1 MNHLESQVTLFR
13 DVTETQTPH
22 FVPLS
27 KALERIKSGRNKQ
40 LIDQIR
46 EYARKDNKEAANKNK
61 AKLPCV
67 LFSGRFDTEIE
78 IVNQSTGEVT
88 YSKRTDESLTEHS
101 CVVILDYDNIEPHQL
116 KPKLSQ
122 DPYIL
127 ACWTSP
133 SGNGVKALVKIQNG
147 DKHRDHYR
155 SILSHFSKYG
165 ELDTSNINPS
175 RVCYESYDPA
185 LYINE
190 QSWVWSGLLE
200 EKKPKN
206 NLGSL
211 TIGVYDYDYSKIQPI
226 IKYIRNAMEGERHT
240 KLNKSAYTLGGYIA
254 TGYLPKDLSR
264 HILLEEYKK
273 INPEEPLKEA
283 ERAVDSGIQAGL
295 LQPIW
300 EFENHEKEF
309 LQEVGESQMDFLSD
323 KGKAIFDL
331 SKWWSGDK
339 PETWTSGWEK
349 LDPYFVHKVPSFNIL
364 LAHENI
370 GKTFIVSYLMVA
382 AAINHG
388 WSGAVLAIENQTKWM
403 IRDMMGFAAGK
414 SVKDMDAK
422 EFKFYSEFVMDY
434 FDFIEPDN
442 YSYQEALDMFDNIKS
457 KKSIKQA
464 LLDPYNSLIR
474 KGLNAGNPYAYDTE
488 AGARLLNY
496 TRTRELILWLNVH
509 TVSEARRRYHTD
521 GEYAGLVK
529 KPTKGDV
536 EMGQVWQNKA
546 DMFMIA
552 HRYVKH
558 QDAGERFTTSLSVEK
573 VKDKYTGGDIH
584 PYGEEFRMRLHDM
597 SYFKCELTGQR
608 AFKPIKPNIQE
619 F

>member
-67 LFSGRFDTEIE
+67 LFSGKFDTEIE
-78 IVNQSTGEVT
+78 IVNRESGEVT
-88 YSKRTDESLTEHS
+88 YSKRTDDSLTEHS
-101 CVVILDYDNIEPHQL
+101 GVVILDYDNIEPHQL

-155 SILSHFSKYG
+155 SILAHFSKYG

-175 RVCYESYDPA
+175 RVCYESFDPA

-264 HILLEEYKK
+264 HILLEEYKR
-273 INPEEPLKEA
+273 INPEEPFKEA

-309 LQEVGESQMDFLSD
+309 LQEVGESQMDFV
-323 KGKAIFDL
+323 FDYEAVTHEL
-331 SKWWSGDK
+331 MRVYSG
-339 PETWTSGWEK
+339 ETEETFTTGYEN
-349 LDPYFVHKVPSFNIL
+349 LDPYFIWKRSQFIVNLGNSNV
-364 LAHENI
+364 
-370 GKTFIVSYLMVA
+370 GKTWTAFWMAMCTVVIHGWKWIIFSAENKPKHQIRDLMQMVA
-382 AAINHG
+382 QKKLHEMNSHE
-388 WSGAVLAIENQTKWM
+388 V
-403 IRDMMGFAAGK
+403 R
-414 SVKDMDAK
+414 
-422 EFKFYSEFVMDY
+422 FYNEFVREHFEFVKNDK
-434 FDFIEPDN
+434 I
-442 YSYQEALDMFDNIKS
+442 YSYQEILDYND
-457 KKSIKQA
+457 SILSRKHYDYC
-464 LLDPYNSLIR
+464 LIDPYNSLSR
-474 KGLNAGNPYAYDTE
+474 KGLNRVGSSHDYDNE
-488 AGARLLNY
+488 AAASMLSWANNRDTG
-496 TRTRELILWLNVH
+496 LWLNIH
-509 TVSEARRRYHTD
+509 TYTHARRQKD
-521 GEYAGLVK
+521 ANGYAK
-529 KPTKGDV
+529 KPFKDDSEGGGKWDSKSDIFT
-536 EMGQVWQNKA
+536 
-546 DMFMIA
+546 IT
-552 HRYVKH
+552 HRIVNH
-558 QDAGERFTTSLSVEK
+558 QSTEERFITDFSVEK
-573 VKDKYTGGDIH
+573 IRDKDSGGDIH
-584 PYGEEFRMRLHDM
+584 PYTDPFRMKMQNGVKFID
-597 SYFKCELTGQR
+597 YNGGQLP
-608 AFKPIKPNIQE
+608 FHPPKPNIQE